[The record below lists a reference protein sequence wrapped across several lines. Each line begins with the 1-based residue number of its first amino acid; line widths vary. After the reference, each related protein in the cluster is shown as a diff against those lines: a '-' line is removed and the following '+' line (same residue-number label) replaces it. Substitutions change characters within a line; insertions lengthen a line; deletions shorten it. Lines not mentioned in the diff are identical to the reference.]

1 MRSRN
6 AIVNLAKSWV
16 GLKESDG
23 SFRKIIDI
31 YNSLPKEQRPRKAAM
46 QYHWAWCAC
55 TWSALAIQLGYMD
68 IMPIEIS
75 CGKLIEAAKKMGCWK
90 ENDGY
95 VPEPGDGVLYDWD
108 DSGVGDNTGWPDHIG
123 VVEYVNEKAG
133 YFVVIEGNYDKAV
146 KKRTVSINGRY
157 IRGFI
162 TPAYDETDCEVTPD
176 DPAVKKTVDELAR
189 EIITGK
195 WGRGR
200 AVRNAAFLAAGYDN
214 YDEVQ
219 ERVNEI
225 LNGSAVTAKEPDL
238 PANQNQPAEK
248 KVSATCYAKSKDP
261 RIAGTYQTTAN
272 LYCRNDAG
280 TNKKALC
287 LIPKGT
293 LVKCYGFYTKTSDG
307 RWIGNDFR
315 PSPRWFLI
323 QFVMD
328 GVQYTGFSSEEYLK
342 TV

>member
-6 AIVNLAKSWV
+6 AVVNLAKSWV

-31 YNSLPKEQRPRKAAM
+31 YNSLPKEERPRKVTM
-46 QYHWAWCAC
+46 QYTWAWCAS
-55 TWSALAIQLGYMD
+55 TWSALAIQLGYTD

-75 CGKLIEAAKKMGCWK
+75 CGKLIEAAKKMGFWK

-123 VVEYVNEKAG
+123 VVEYVNEAAG

-146 KKRTVSINGRY
+146 KRRTVSINGRY

-162 TPAYDETDCEVTPD
+162 TPAYDWDDYDESRPD
-176 DPAVKKTVDELAR
+176 DPAIKKTVDELAR
-189 EIITGK
+189 EIIVGK

-200 AVRNAAFLAAGYDN
+200 AVRNAAFLAAGYNN

-225 LNGSAVTAKEPDL
+225 LNGSAVTAKEPNI

-248 KVSATCYAKSKDP
+248 KVSTTCYAKAKDP

-280 TNKKALC
+280 MNKKALC

-293 LVKCYGFYTKTSDG
+293 LVKCYGFYTKTSDK
-307 RWIGNDFR
+307 
-315 PSPRWFLI
+315 RWFLI

-328 GVQYTGFSSEEYLK
+328 SVQYTGFSSEEYLK